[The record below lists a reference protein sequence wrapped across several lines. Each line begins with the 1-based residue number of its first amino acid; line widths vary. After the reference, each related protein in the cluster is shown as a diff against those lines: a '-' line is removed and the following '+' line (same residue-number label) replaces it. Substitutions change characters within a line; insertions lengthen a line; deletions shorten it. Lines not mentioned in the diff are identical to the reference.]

1 MIFFVK
7 CTEKAY
13 HIGWTERPKRMKI
26 EYGEVTM
33 KLQHLEY
40 VIAIAQAGS
49 ITGAAKKLY
58 QAQPNISI
66 ALKELEAQLGIQIFW
81 RTPNGM
87 ILTPEGE
94 EFFLRAKKIV
104 SDIHALESEFVD
116 KTDSKVAFK
125 VATTRSSY
133 VTAGIGYWINELNKE
148 GKKYSVHFM
157 ETNTHQVIEDTGSGK
172 ADIGVIRVPA
182 GQTELYA
189 QQLATKNLTEQ
200 VLMEFPMRI
209 LMGKNHPLAK
219 YDDIPFEEL
228 KKYPEILHGD
238 EDVNL
243 FRKTFI
249 NPEYASDSFDKI
261 IYVYDR
267 GSKITMLLNV
277 ENSYMWVSPV
287 PMQNFEDDRMVL
299 KESSYACIPNRD
311 LIIFKKNSANDK
323 LIKSCI
329 KALADF
335 TDKVMRFPD
344 NK

>member
-1 MIFFVK
+1 
-7 CTEKAY
+7 
-13 HIGWTERPKRMKI
+13 
-26 EYGEVTM
+26 M

-87 ILTPEGE
+87 ILTSEGE

-104 SDIHALESEFVD
+104 SEVHALESEFID
-116 KTDSKVAFK
+116 KTESTVSFK

-133 VTAGIGYWINELNKE
+133 VTAGVGYWINQMNKE
-148 GKKYSVHFM
+148 GKKYSVHFL
-157 ETNTHQVIEDTGSGK
+157 ETNTHQVIEDAGSGK
-172 ADIGVIRVPA
+172 ADIGVIRVPS

-189 QQLATKNLTEQ
+189 QQLASKNLTEQ

-209 LMGKNHPLAK
+209 LMRRNHPLAQ
-219 YDDIPFEEL
+219 YDDVPFEEL

-249 NPEYASDSFDKI
+249 NPEYEADSSDKV

-267 GSKITMLLNV
+267 GSKITMLENV

-287 PMQNFEDDRMVL
+287 PISNFDDGKMVL
-299 KESSYACIPNRD
+299 KKSSYACIPNRD

-329 KALADF
+329 KALGDF
-335 TDKVMRFPD
+335 TNKVMHFPD
-344 NK
+344 SE